1 MSTAEQRLAANRANA
16 LKSTGPVTPEGK
28 NRSCSNATRHG
39 LLSARLLLDDECPTE
54 FETLFEELQSALGPV
69 GFLERTLV
77 ERIAISIWRQR
88 RLIKAETAALMLE
101 RQPAKIAA
109 GLTSELR
116 RGYGSELKEDD
127 LQPVDQAR
135 VEWCN
140 TVLAEIE
147 GLEQIDPA
155 SLPEKAPTVFEQLQ
169 SDAEEDGETIEAFLS
184 SHTDGLTGFIA
195 ELLKWCHVQL
205 EEARQRPHL
214 MAMADT
220 FKATRAILQPDA
232 LEVLSRYQ
240 TTLDNQLT
248 KSLRSLREAQ
258 EWRLKTLDAQCSPSS
273 QQVGTAA

>member
-16 LKSTGPVTPEGK
+16 LKSTGPVTAEGK
-28 NRSCSNATRHG
+28 SRSRLNATRHG
-39 LLSARLLLDDECPTE
+39 LLSSRLLLDDECPVE
-54 FETLFEELQSALGPV
+54 FETLWEELQSALGPV
-69 GFLERTLV
+69 GFLELTLV

-88 RLIKAETAALMLE
+88 RLIHAETAALMLG

-109 GLTSELR
+109 GLTSELK

-140 TVLAEIE
+140 TVVAEIE

-155 SLPEKAPTVFEQLQ
+155 SLPQKAPTVFEQLQ
-169 SDAEEDGETIEAFLS
+169 SDAEEDGEAIEAFLS
-184 SHTDGLTGFIA
+184 SHNDGLTGFIA
-195 ELLKWCHVQL
+195 ELLKWCHEQL
-205 EEARQRPHL
+205 EEARQRPYIL
-214 MAMADT
+214 AMAET
-220 FKATRAILQPDA
+220 VKATRAVLQPEA
-232 LEVLSRYQ
+232 LEIMSRYQ

-273 QQVGTAA
+273 KHIDTAA